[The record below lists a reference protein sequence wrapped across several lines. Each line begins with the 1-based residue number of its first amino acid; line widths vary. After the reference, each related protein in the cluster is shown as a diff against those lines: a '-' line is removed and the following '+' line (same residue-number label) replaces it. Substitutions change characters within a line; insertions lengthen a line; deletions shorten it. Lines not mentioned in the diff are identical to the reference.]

1 MRSLNDYD
9 ADSANVMIGGACDK
23 QITEEDKAKKAEEL
37 RKKKE
42 YLNWCYELV
51 KARKE
56 GNKEA
61 EKEYSDKLLDYLKA
75 YSLKEIDDLENSE
88 KRTTFLKEQG
98 FTDERIP
105 SMLYNS
111 EEIQKMREE
120 IEQIWADPNAQAE
133 TNYILKIN
141 AMSLL
146 CLAVFS
152 KYSKTND
159 FPEIEGTYKLTLP
172 AITTPWGYTYDKIV
186 RKISNERDEFK
197 DSWVGNLNKNLYNQ
211 IYLVNAL
218 PYISISELLGSSLEK
233 NIWFLGFLPTCNY
246 FDGDKNGN
254 SYWGNPFQFASHDA
268 GHFENV
274 LNGIFN
280 NGTAPFGIP
289 IDQYDYESANNAKI
303 QAFEKLKKF
312 YEYCNDKYKTDLT
325 KLYSIK
331 LFLFY
336 IFHEDT
342 TLSKLL
348 FAKIDN
354 PETTKDAVKL
364 AEDFYQNNAI
374 DGAVERFYN
383 PNDLFGN
390 LPPRIQ
396 KIRNPECSEQYNK
409 TDAEKKTIVKD
420 YIVNEC
426 LSNFVDAMYE
436 FQKQEGIA
444 TGGRRTRKMRKNKYK
459 RSKKITK
466 RHHKKTNKFHRKRKS
481 HK

>member
-1 MRSLNDYD
+1 MRVLNDYD
-9 ADSANVMIGGACDK
+9 EESPNLMMGGSCDK
-23 QITEEDKAKKAEEL
+23 QITDEDKAKKAEEL

-61 EKEYSDKLLDYLKA
+61 EKKYSDKLLDYLKTFVM
-75 YSLKEIDDLENSE
+75 KEIDNLENSE
-88 KRTTFLKEQG
+88 KRASFLKEQG
-98 FTDERIP
+98 FKDEQIQ
-105 SMLYNS
+105 SMLYNP

-159 FPEIEGTYKLTLP
+159 SPEIEGADRLILP
-172 AITTPWGYTYDKIV
+172 AITQPWGYTYDKIV
-186 RKISNERDEFK
+186 PEIKLQMRGFE
-197 DSWVGNLNKNLYNQ
+197 DSWLGNSNKETHNQ
-211 IYLVNAL
+211 IFLVNTL
-218 PYISISELLGSSLEK
+218 PYLSISELLEWPLEK
-233 NIWFLGFLPTCNY
+233 NLWFLGFLPTCNY

-254 SYWGNPFQFASHDA
+254 TFWGNPFQFAVHDA
-268 GHFENV
+268 NHFRNV
-274 LNGIFN
+274 LYSVFN
-280 NGTAPFGIP
+280 NGTSPFGIP
-289 IDQYDYESANNAKI
+289 IDEYDYEIAVNAKT
-303 QAFEKLKKF
+303 QAFEKVKQF
-312 YEYCNDKYKTDLT
+312 YEYCNDKYKTDST

-348 FAKIDN
+348 FEKIDN
-354 PETTKDAVKL
+354 PETTKEAVKM
-364 AEDFYQNNAI
+364 AEDFYEDNSL

-383 PNDLFGN
+383 PNDLFGS
-390 LPPRIQ
+390 LPARIQ
-396 KIRNPECSEQYNK
+396 KIRNSECSEQYNK
-409 TDAEKKTIVKD
+409 TDAEKKAIVKD

-426 LSNFVDAMYE
+426 LSNFVDAMYD
-436 FQKQEGIA
+436 FQKQEGI
-444 TGGRRTRKMRKNKYK
+444 TSGGRRRRTRKMRKNYK
-459 RSKKITK
+459 RGKKMTK
-466 RHHKKTNKFHRKRKS
+466 RHHKKTGNLRRK
-481 HK
+481 